1 MLDKFRCVNIFVIN
15 VQLSRHIH
23 TIVNTLNN
31 NQIYSIKYFKLF
43 SNMCFNIPIILSN
56 CINCITNCVRK
67 YNSINYNK
75 TIQKLN

>member
-1 MLDKFRCVNIFVIN
+1 MCGYLCFK
-15 VQLSRHIH
+15 LSRH

-31 NQIYSIKYFKLF
+31 NQIYSIKYFRLF
-43 SNMCFNIPIILSN
+43 GNRYICLNIPIILSN

-75 TIQKLN
+75 TIQKEN